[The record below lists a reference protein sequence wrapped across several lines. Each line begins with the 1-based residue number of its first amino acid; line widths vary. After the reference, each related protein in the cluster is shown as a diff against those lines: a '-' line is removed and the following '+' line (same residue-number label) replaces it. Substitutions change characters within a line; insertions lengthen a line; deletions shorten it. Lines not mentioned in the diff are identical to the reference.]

1 MTGAA
6 LDRETI
12 AGLLRERPPLVEAYR
27 DLSAQLQPNGFDLT
41 LGVVEAFG
49 SAGAMGVADAD
60 RRIARAAPLPF
71 AADGWLHLPP
81 GPYRITLNE
90 VVSLPLDVM
99 ALGKPRSSL
108 LRSGVAIHN
117 AVWDAGY
124 HGRSQALLVVYNPEG
139 FTVARDARVLQLVF
153 YRLERAL
160 LEGYQG
166 RFQGENV

>member
-1 MTGAA
+1 MTGGA

-12 AGLLRERPPLVEAYR
+12 VGLLRERPPLVEAYR
-27 DLSAQLQPNGFDLT
+27 DLAAQLQPNGFDLT
-41 LGVVEAFG
+41 LGAVETFE
-49 SAGAMGVADAD
+49 SSGAMGVADAD
-60 RRIARAAPLPF
+60 RRISRTVALPF
-71 AADGWLHLPP
+71 ASDGRLHLPP

-108 LRSGVAIHN
+108 LRSGVAVHN

-124 HGRSQALLVVYNPEG
+124 HGRSQALLVVHNPAG
-139 FTVARDARVLQLVF
+139 FVVAKDARVLQLVF
-153 YRLERAL
+153 YRLERPL
-160 LEGYQG
+160 VEGYQG